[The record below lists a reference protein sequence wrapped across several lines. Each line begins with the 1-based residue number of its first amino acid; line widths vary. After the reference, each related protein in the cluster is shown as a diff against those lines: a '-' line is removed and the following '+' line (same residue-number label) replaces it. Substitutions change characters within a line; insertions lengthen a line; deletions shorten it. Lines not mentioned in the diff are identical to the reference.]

1 METPTYIVL
10 SRQLGLSRQ
19 MDVVANNLANT
30 NTVGFKSEGMVFSEY
45 LIKAEKPVELS
56 YVQDLASYRDLT
68 EGTLQ
73 PTGNDLDL
81 AIQGKGYFVVDTP
94 DGPRYTRN
102 GRFQLNAA
110 SEVVNSDGF
119 RVLAGGAPVIINPD
133 DGPINIAGDGTV
145 SADRLQGGNTPVIY
159 GKLDVVAFADNN
171 ALKPSSG
178 TTFESDQAP
187 SQANTDDFKVQQRMI
202 ETSNVQSIRE
212 MTSMIWVQRNY
223 QAAQKFLEGEHERM
237 RRSINYI
244 IPSS

>member
-30 NTVGFKSEGMVFSEY
+30 NTPGFKAEGMVFSEY
-45 LIKAEKPVELS
+45 VIKAEKPNKLS
-56 YVQDLASYRDLT
+56 YVQDLASYRDLR
-68 EGTLQ
+68 EGGLQ
-73 PTGNDLDL
+73 PTGNDLDV
-81 AIQGKGYFVVDTP
+81 AIQGKGYFVVQTP

-110 SEVVNSDGF
+110 GEVVNNEGF
-119 RVLAGGAPVIINPD
+119 RVMAGGAPLIINTD

-145 SADRLQGGNTPVIY
+145 SADRTQGGNTPTIY
-159 GKLDVVAFADNN
+159 GKLDVVDFANDA
-171 ALKPSSG
+171 ALKPVSG
-178 TTFESDQAP
+178 TVFASDEVPVQLT
-187 SQANTDDFKVQQRMI
+187 TDKFKVQQGMI
-202 ETSNVQSIRE
+202 EGSNVESIRE

-237 RRSINYI
+237 RRAVNYI
-244 IPSS
+244 IPSA

>member
-30 NTVGFKSEGMVFSEY
+30 NTPGFKSEGMVFSEY
-45 LIKAEKPVELS
+45 LIKAEKPVKLS
-56 YVQDLASYRDLT
+56 YVQDLASYRDLK
-68 EGTLQ
+68 EGPVQ
-73 PTGNDLDL
+73 VTGNDLDV
-81 AIQGKGYFVVDTP
+81 AIQGNGYFVVQTP

-110 SEVVNSDGF
+110 SEVVNSEGF
-119 RVLAGGAPVIINPD
+119 QVLAGGAPIIINPD
-133 DGPINIAGDGTV
+133 DGPINISADGTV

-159 GKLDVVAFADNN
+159 GRLDVVKFADNN
-171 ALKPSSG
+171 ALNPESG
-178 TTFESDQAP
+178 TVFESDQAP
-187 SQANTDDFKVQQRMI
+187 IQANTDEFKVQQRML
-202 ETSNVQSIRE
+202 EGSNVQSIRE

-223 QAAQKFLEGEHERM
+223 QAAQKFIDGEHERM

>member
-30 NTVGFKSEGMVFSEY
+30 NTPGFKAEGMVFSEY
-45 LIKAEKPVELS
+45 LIKAEKPVKLS

-68 EGTLQ
+68 EGSLQ
-73 PTGNDLDL
+73 PTGNDLDI
-81 AIQGKGYFVVDTP
+81 AIQGKGYFVIETP

-110 SEVVNSDGF
+110 GEVVTHEGQ
-119 RVLAGGAPVIINPD
+119 RVMAGGAPLIINTD

-145 SADRLQGGNTPVIY
+145 SANRTQGGNTPVIY
-159 GKLDVVAFADNN
+159 GKIDVVAFADDR
-171 ALKPSSG
+171 ALKPGSG
-178 TTFESDQAP
+178 TLFESDQAP
-187 SQANTDDFKVQQRMI
+187 TQVDVADFKVQQGMI
-202 ETSNVQSIRE
+202 EGSNVQSIRE

-223 QAAQKFLEGEHERM
+223 QAAQKFMEGEHERM